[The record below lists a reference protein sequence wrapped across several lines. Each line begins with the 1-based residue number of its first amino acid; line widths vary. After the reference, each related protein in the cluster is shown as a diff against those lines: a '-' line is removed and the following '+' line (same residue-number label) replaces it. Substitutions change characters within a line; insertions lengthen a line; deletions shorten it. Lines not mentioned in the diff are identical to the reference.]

1 MDAVEL
7 DRHCTEV
14 LTRMARGSVV
24 PFLGAG
30 VNRCGRP
37 DGEAWNRD
45 SYLPDGGELSMYLAD
60 TYKYPGPDPRDL
72 GRVSQFVELE
82 LREMALYT
90 DLRDIFTGG
99 YGATEV
105 HKLLAELP
113 AAMRER
119 GQPPPFQLI
128 VTTNYDDALEQ
139 AFRKAEQPFDLVYY
153 AAASEQRPG
162 EFMHMLP
169 DGPVRVTQQYR
180 NLMVDDRVAILKIHG
195 AVDRDDETRDSYVVT
210 EDHYIDYLARSNLD
224 KLIPVSIMREM
235 RTSHFLFLGY
245 GLRDWNLRVILKHVW
260 AEQRRRGVSWAV
272 QHSVDEIDRKFWS
285 REGVNV
291 VVADLLD
298 WVAAI
303 RRNLGTAPA

>member
-1 MDAVEL
+1 VDTVDL
-7 DRHCTEV
+7 DKHCTEV

-37 DGEAWNRD
+37 QGEPWGRD
-45 SYLPDGGELSMYLAD
+45 TYLPDGSELSLHLAD
-60 TYKYPGPDPRDL
+60 TYGYPESDKWNL

-90 DLRDIFTGG
+90 DLRDIFTGA
-99 YGATEV
+99 YGPTEV

-113 AAMRER
+113 GEMRDR
-119 GQPPPFQLI
+119 GLPAPFQLI

-139 AFRKAEQPFDLVYY
+139 AFKKAEQPFDLVYY
-153 AAASEQRPG
+153 AAGTEQKPG
-162 EFMHMLP
+162 EFVHVLK
-169 DGPVRVTQQYR
+169 GKPVRVTQQYR
-180 NLMVDDRVAILKIHG
+180 KLMLDDTPTVLKIHG

-210 EDHYIDYLARSNLD
+210 EDHYIDYLARTNLD
-224 KLIPVSIMREM
+224 KLIPVSLMREM

-245 GLRDWNLRVILKHVW
+245 GMRDWNLRVILKHVW

-272 QHSVDEIDRKFWS
+272 QHDADEIDRKFWG

-291 VVADLLD
+291 VITELHD
-298 WVAAI
+298 WVDAM
-303 RRNLGTAPA
+303 RRNLP

>member
-1 MDAVEL
+1 MEPVDL
-7 DRHCTEV
+7 DRHCAEV

-37 DGEAWNRD
+37 DGQEWNRD
-45 SYLPDGGELSMYLAD
+45 SYLPDGGELSMYFAD
-60 TYKYPGPDPRDL
+60 TYKYPGPDPHDL
-72 GRVSQFVELE
+72 GRVSQYVELE

-90 DLRDIFTGG
+90 DLRDIFTGA
-99 YGATEV
+99 YGPNEV
-105 HKLLAELP
+105 HRLLAELP
-113 AAMRER
+113 AAMKER
-119 GQPPPFQLI
+119 GQPPPFQLV

-139 AFRKAEQPFDLVYY
+139 AFREAGQAFDLVYY
-153 AAASEQRPG
+153 AAATEQKPG

-169 DGPVRVTQQYR
+169 DGPVPVTTHYR
-180 NLMVDDRVAILKIHG
+180 NLTLEERPAILKIHG

-210 EDHYIDYLARSNLD
+210 EDHYIDYLARTNLD
-224 KLIPVSIMREM
+224 QLIPVSVMREM
-235 RTSHFLFLGY
+235 RTSHILFLGY

-260 AEQRRRGVSWAV
+260 SEQPRRGVSWAV
-272 QHSVDEIDRKFWS
+272 QRAVDDIDRMFWS

-298 WVAAI
+298 WVQAI
-303 RRNLGTAPA
+303 RRNLPPAPA